1 MKKIYDLFVIPENYS
16 ESGLNEFV
24 KTAQELGLAGLCFC
38 FDSGSKSKIEE
49 AKEAIQQLKKNKNKD
64 CEIFFGVIINETK
77 KEKMI
82 QKINQFRNSVDIIAA
97 KAVNAEMQRAIC
109 ENEKID
115 LLIRNYTFENESQKE
130 SYFDKI
136 MTNLCKKNNI
146 ANTILFSDLTTIM
159 RTKRAKY
166 LNFVKTDLKLFRKQK
181 APIVVVSAA
190 KSPRELKDEY
200 SLLSI
205 IKIFEKDSEFVK
217 SVGNNT
223 EKIIEKIKEKKSKD
237 YISEGIKLSKLSNS

>member
-1 MKKIYDLFVIPENYS
+1 
-16 ESGLNEFV
+16 
-24 KTAQELGLAGLCFC
+24 
-38 FDSGSKSKIEE
+38 
-49 AKEAIQQLKKNKNKD
+49 
-64 CEIFFGVIINETK
+64 
-77 KEKMI
+77 
-82 QKINQFRNSVDIIAA
+82 
-97 KAVNAEMQRAIC
+97 
-109 ENEKID
+109 
-115 LLIRNYTFENESQKE
+115 
-130 SYFDKI
+130 
-136 MTNLCKKNNI
+136 
-146 ANTILFSDLTTIM
+146 M